1 MTFWYE
7 QTCGFFL
14 GGGGWSS
21 FYTFSP
27 ILLKKK
33 EITLA
38 IYMQPKKGAM
48 KNNHE
53 KVSTSKIK
61 IILKMRKRIERAP
74 P

>member
-1 MTFWYE
+1 MNKHVFW
-7 QTCGFFL
+7 
-14 GGGGWSS
+14 GGGWSS

-33 EITLA
+33 KKITLA

>member
-7 QTCGFFL
+7 QTCVL
-14 GGGGWSS
+14 GGGVWSS

-33 EITLA
+33 KKITLA

>member
-1 MTFWYE
+1 MNKHVFWVLLV
-7 QTCGFFL
+7 FFL
-14 GGGGWSS
+14 Y
-21 FYTFSP
+21 FFTNTA
-27 ILLKKK
+27 KKK
-33 EITLA
+33 KISLA

-61 IILKMRKRIERAP
+61 IILKMKKRIERAP

>member
-1 MTFWYE
+1 MNKHVFWVLLV
-7 QTCGFFL
+7 FFL
-14 GGGGWSS
+14 Y
-21 FYTFSP
+21 FFTNTA
-27 ILLKKK
+27 KKK
-33 EITLA
+33 KISLA